1 MFTRAFILSFIL
13 LIIPISNSYSV
24 EKKPLRITIHPSKIN
39 KNVVGSSTTII
50 DYNTIR
56 KSSYKTLGDLIS
68 KYSGINFDNLYYGT
82 DAKTSIKIRG
92 FGEQASRNILILVN
106 GIRLTDMT
114 IGGANLSR
122 LNIDDI
128 YEIEIIKGGSAGVL
142 FGDGAVGGAINII
155 TKNPIFTSD
164 KLRFKSS
171 VKSFNGKNSSF
182 SLTKRLDNFVV
193 QSFISKED
201 SKGYRENNKFENDT
215 FNFDLTYLKDS
226 INRYNF
232 KSVYSEQF
240 TGLPGN
246 ISITDFY
253 TRPRYSRNPE
263 DYGTEKVNSISVG
276 SQNILNSGAK
286 FSNVLKFEDKD
297 QKTSSYSWGQYIRA
311 KTNLETSTFS
321 SKLSKK
327 NQFKNL
333 DSNINLGVDFF
344 SSDYRAIGNDWS
356 QVKYH
361 NIANQKIFEPFGTFQ
376 FDHSEYKNIKYE
388 IGFRYHH
395 YELNAD
401 NYSTKSSL
409 SSIERDNYAWSLGV
423 DYNLESYN
431 NVFAHI
437 SRTYRSPRLDEI
449 ISLVSPNPV
458 EKDIKHQYSNDI
470 ELGYEYDDSQMRYKA
485 SVFRTLI
492 KNQIYLNQTTL
503 NNENFD
509 PSVQQGLEIEFD
521 QSINDNLKFKSN
533 ATYIDSHFTEGIEK
547 GNETSY
553 VPRISGNM
561 SLNYNI
567 DYFTNASL
575 GYKYVGKQRSG
586 NDPTYMLEKSKAYQ
600 ITDFNLTHKIKNI
613 NLKASINNVFNKKYY
628 TNLIKSGAMSGHK
641 PFVYPQPGRTLFLG
655 FEATF

>member
-1 MFTRAFILSFIL
+1 MITRAFILSFIL
-13 LIIPISNSYSV
+13 LIIPISNSYSA

-297 QKTSSYSWGQYIRA
+297 QRTSSYSWGQYIRA

-344 SSDYRAIGNDWS
+344 SSDYRAIGNNWS

-361 NIANQKIFEPFGTFQ
+361 NIANQKIFEPFGTCLLYTS
-376 FDHSEYKNIKYE
+376 DA
-388 IGFRYHH
+388 
-395 YELNAD
+395 AD
-401 NYSTKSSL
+401 
-409 SSIERDNYAWSLGV
+409 E
-423 DYNLESYN
+423 
-431 NVFAHI
+431 
-437 SRTYRSPRLDEI
+437 
-449 ISLVSPNPV
+449 
-458 EKDIKHQYSNDI
+458 
-470 ELGYEYDDSQMRYKA
+470 
-485 SVFRTLI
+485 
-492 KNQIYLNQTTL
+492 
-503 NNENFD
+503 
-509 PSVQQGLEIEFD
+509 
-521 QSINDNLKFKSN
+521 
-533 ATYIDSHFTEGIEK
+533 
-547 GNETSY
+547 
-553 VPRISGNM
+553 
-561 SLNYNI
+561 
-567 DYFTNASL
+567 
-575 GYKYVGKQRSG
+575 
-586 NDPTYMLEKSKAYQ
+586 
-600 ITDFNLTHKIKNI
+600 
-613 NLKASINNVFNKKYY
+613 
-628 TNLIKSGAMSGHK
+628 
-641 PFVYPQPGRTLFLG
+641 
-655 FEATF
+655 